1 MLCGMYHMIRWLFLL
16 VSDLE
21 RLIREKARVCEYVAV
36 LAAEFA
42 HYQECCLYWSIQ
54 FGVPCGNL

>member
-1 MLCGMYHMIRWLFLL
+1 MIRWLFLL
-16 VSDLE
+16 VSGLE

-42 HYQECCLYWSIQ
+42 HYQECCQHWRIQ
-54 FGVPCGNL
+54 SGVPCGNL

>member
-1 MLCGMYHMIRWLFLL
+1 MIRWLFLL

-36 LAAEFA
+36 LAAE
-42 HYQECCLYWSIQ
+42 
-54 FGVPCGNL
+54 GNVKSYAQN

>member
-1 MLCGMYHMIRWLFLL
+1 MIRWLFLL

-42 HYQECCLYWSIQ
+42 HYQECCQHWSIRSE
-54 FGVPCGNL
+54 VHYSNL

>member
-1 MLCGMYHMIRWLFLL
+1 MIRWLFLL

-42 HYQECCLYWSIQ
+42 ALPRMLINIGIIQ
-54 FGVPCGNL
+54 SGVL